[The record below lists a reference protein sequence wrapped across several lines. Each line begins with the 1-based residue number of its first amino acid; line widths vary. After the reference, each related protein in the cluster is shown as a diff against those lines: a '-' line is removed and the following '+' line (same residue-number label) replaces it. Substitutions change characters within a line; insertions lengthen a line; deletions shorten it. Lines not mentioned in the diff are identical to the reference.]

1 MGFKMHYLREI
12 TKILYFPSI
21 TVLIILIDD
30 FFQFTLLFIKEIVL
44 INATKNEQNT
54 IIFAIENYR
63 DIQNQP

>member
-1 MGFKMHYLREI
+1 MHYLREI